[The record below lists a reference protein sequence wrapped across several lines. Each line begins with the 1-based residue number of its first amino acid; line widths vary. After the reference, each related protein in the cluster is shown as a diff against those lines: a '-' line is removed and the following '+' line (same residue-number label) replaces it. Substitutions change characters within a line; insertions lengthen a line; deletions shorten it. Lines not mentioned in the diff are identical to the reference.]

1 MYSESD
7 IDDAVKAGALS
18 PEAAAALRDHTA
30 RRRAAPAA
38 DEEHFRLITGFN
50 DIFVVAAA
58 MLVLGAVGWIG
69 TKLDGALGGAGVA
82 LASWALAEYFT
93 RRRRMALPSI
103 FLLLTFAGSVFWC
116 TAGLLSDGVGP
127 GYSEVGP
134 AYFEEALAPAA
145 LIAALAAGL
154 HWWRFRV
161 PITVAAGA
169 AALVATLFGL
179 ILRWADEPVSVF
191 MPLMFVA
198 GLGVFALAM
207 RWDLSDTA
215 RTTRRSDVAF
225 WLHLLAAPLMVHP
238 VFSLVESG
246 GSEPSLSAA
255 IVVALYAAVG
265 VVALAIDRRALLV
278 SALVY
283 LLGAVHDLFRDF
295 DDLSLRLAVAALI
308 VGAALLLLSA
318 FWRNARAVV
327 VHRLPAALRTRLPAA
342 SA

>member
-18 PEAAAALRDHTA
+18 PAAAAALRDHTA

-69 TKLDGALGGAGVA
+69 TKFDGALGGAGVG

-103 FLLLTFAGSVFWC
+103 FLLLTFAGGVFWC
-116 TAGLLSDGVGP
+116 TARLLSD
-127 GYSEVGP
+127 EVGP
-134 AYFEEALAPAA
+134 EFFEQALAPAA

-169 AALVATLFGL
+169 AALVATAFGL
-179 ILRWADEPVSVF
+179 IVRWADDPMSVILPV
-191 MPLMFVA
+191 MFVA

-238 VFSLVESG
+238 VFSLVGSG
-246 GSEPSLSAA
+246 GPCWYRRLSICWAPSTTCSGSST
-255 IVVALYAAVG
+255 I
-265 VVALAIDRRALLV
+265 
-278 SALVY
+278 S
-283 LLGAVHDLFRDF
+283 
-295 DDLSLRLAVAALI
+295 
-308 VGAALLLLSA
+308 
-318 FWRNARAVV
+318 
-327 VHRLPAALRTRLPAA
+327 A
-342 SA
+342 SAWP